1 MSKKAK
7 KVNPRRR
14 PATQADVNKAKR
26 EAQSKAVNVAWA
38 IMFTVLRDKCG
49 YGPVRLGRIWNWV
62 NALSEEIAEGR
73 VSVKDLMDTLADEAD
88 IVLIDAATGGN
99 QE

>member
-1 MSKKAK
+1 MGKKKSK

-14 PATQADVNKAKR
+14 PATQADVKKAKR
-26 EAQSKAVNVAWA
+26 EAQSKAVDIAWA

-62 NALSEEIAEGR
+62 NALSEEISEGL
-73 VSVKDLMDTLADEAD
+73 VSVEDLMDTLAEEAG
-88 IVLIDAATGGN
+88 IELVEKEQNT
-99 QE
+99 